1 MSESDIQQYIEGSD
15 LAIAVI
21 QDAPKQDQKAVA
33 QSLLVNI
40 IPPITG
46 CSLTQGLIDT
56 ARDFANGGNHII
68 PKWMEYEPLT
78 AA

>member
-1 MSESDIQQYIEGSD
+1 MSDFEISQYIEGSD

-21 QDAPKQDQKAVA
+21 QDAPKDEQKAVA
-33 QSLLVNI
+33 QSLLVNV

-56 ARDFANGGNHII
+56 ARDFANGGKRII
-68 PKWMEYEPLT
+68 PVWMQYEPLMS
-78 AA
+78 A